1 MAATARKM
9 TTGGVLFD
17 LDGVLVD
24 SASFHLRAYERVF
37 AEAGLPFPDV
47 ARAAVTDGKARS
59 HVIDLAAPS
68 APPSLKRI
76 LADAKPKA
84 LEALLDDPSDC
95 SMPGA
100 TDTVRALASAG
111 VPMAVVTNSRAP
123 QIWLR
128 KIGVATQLQAVVTGE
143 DTSAPKPSPEGYL
156 LGASRLGLDPRSCL
170 AIEDSYDGW
179 RAAKEAGMQV
189 AVLGDQAPEWLDT
202 GAELMRRLD
211 ASEVLRRLKRATA
224 LQ

>member
-1 MAATARKM
+1 MA
-9 TTGGVLFD
+9 TTTRETTTRGVLFD

-24 SASFHLRAYERVF
+24 SAAFHLQAYEQVF
-37 AEAGLPFPDV
+37 AEAALPFPDV
-47 ARAAVTDGKARS
+47 ARTAVMEGKARS
-59 HVIDLAAPS
+59 RVIDLAAPS
-68 APPSLKRI
+68 ATPDVKRN

-84 LEALLDDPSDC
+84 LEAVLGDSGDC

-100 TDTVRALASAG
+100 KETVRALAGAG

-128 KIGVATQLQAVVTGE
+128 KIGVAAQMQAVVTGD
-143 DTSAPKPSPEGYL
+143 DTSSPKPSPEGYL

-179 RAAKEAGMQV
+179 RAAKGAGMQV

-202 GAELMRRLD
+202 GAQLMRRLD
-211 ASEVLRRLKRATA
+211 ASEVLRRLGRAVA
-224 LQ
+224 RQ

>member
-1 MAATARKM
+1 MATTAPEM
-9 TTGGVLFD
+9 TAGGVLFD

-24 SASFHLRAYERVF
+24 SAAFHLRAYERVF

-47 ARAAVTDGKARS
+47 ARTAVTEGKARS

-68 APPSLKRI
+68 ATPGLKRD
-76 LADAKPKA
+76 LAEAKPKA
-84 LEALLDDPSDC
+84 LEAILRDPSDC

-100 TDTVRALASAG
+100 TETVRALASAR
-111 VPMAVVTNSRAP
+111 VPMAVVTNSLAP

-128 KIGVATQLQAVVTGE
+128 KIGVATQMQAVVTGE
-143 DTSAPKPSPEGYL
+143 DTSSPKPSPEGYL

-179 RAAKEAGMQV
+179 RAAKDAGMQV
-189 AVLGDQAPEWLDT
+189 AVLGDQTPEWLDT
-202 GAELMRRLD
+202 EAELMRRLD
-211 ASEVLRRLKRATA
+211 ASEVLRRLKRIAA
-224 LQ
+224 RR

>member
-1 MAATARKM
+1 MATTAREM

-24 SASFHLRAYERVF
+24 SAAFHLRAYERVF
-37 AEAGLPFPDV
+37 ADAGLPFPDV
-47 ARAAVTDGKARS
+47 ARTAIMDGKARS

-68 APPSLKRI
+68 APSSVKRS

-84 LEALLDDPSDC
+84 LEDLLGDASDC

-100 TDTVRALASAG
+100 TETVRALASAG
-111 VPMAVVTNSRAP
+111 VPLAVVTNSRAP

-128 KIGVATQLQAVVTGE
+128 KIGVAIELQTVVTGE
-143 DTSAPKPSPEGYL
+143 DTSSPKPSPEGYL
-156 LGASRLGLDPRSCL
+156 LGAARLGLDPRSCL

-179 RAAKEAGMQV
+179 RAARDAGMQV
-189 AVLGDQAPEWLDT
+189 AVLSDQAPEWLDT

-211 ASEVLRRLKRATA
+211 ASEVLRRLKRAA
-224 LQ
+224 ARQ